1 MTITSLEDAGLRR
14 MDDEAIEAFLA
25 GRRVGVLGLPTDAG
39 PYMVPLSYGYDPDEA
54 ALYFTFIGGPD
65 SRKQRLTDAAD
76 DASVLVY
83 QVESMFHWESVLLY
97 GTIDAVPE
105 AEWETVGDVLDSAWR
120 PDLFERAIAS
130 DEVAV
135 YRFRIDTQRGIR
147 HTGLPPGFDVE

>member
-1 MTITSLEDAGLRR
+1 MTVSSLEDAGLTR
-14 MDDEAIEAFLA
+14 MDDDAIAAFLA

-54 ALYFTFIGGPD
+54 ALYFTFIGGPE

-105 AEWETVGDVLDSAWR
+105 TEWDAVGDVLDSAWR
-120 PDLFERAIAS
+120 PDLFERAI
-130 DEVAV
+130 ETGKVAV

-147 HTGLPPGFDVE
+147 HTGLPPGFDIE